1 MNLFLGILF
10 GTIGQILVFF
20 QIQGSLKYQLLQDYK
35 WLVLLSGIPITWLFI
50 ESIKYIYEWSNG
62 ELWPGRLI
70 GFSIGIVVFTVMSM
84 ILFGE
89 GISTKTGICLLLSII
104 ILVIQIFWK

>member
-1 MNLFLGILF
+1 MEDKIKKIEQSIENLNNKKSRIY
-10 GTIGQILVFF
+10 FF
-20 QIQGSLKYQLLQDYK
+20 VQDTK
-35 WLVLLSGIPITWLFI
+35 GNAKA
-50 ESIKYIYEWSNG
+50 SIKYIYEWSNG
-62 ELWPGRLI
+62 ELWQGRLI

-104 ILVIQIFWK
+104 ILAIQIFWK